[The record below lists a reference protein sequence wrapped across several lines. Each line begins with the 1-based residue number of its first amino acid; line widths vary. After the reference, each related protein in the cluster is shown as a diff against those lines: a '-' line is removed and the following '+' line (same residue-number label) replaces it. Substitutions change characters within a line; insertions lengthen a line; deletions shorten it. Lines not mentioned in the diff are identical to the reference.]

1 MTRDAINTLFKLNR
15 NAAPILED
23 YQSVIMKY
31 EAAEWHCWKQN
42 WQSKTKQMNLKWE
55 REFFPA
61 IKDTRSYKIQQRD
74 KMRHILLLLS
84 VQAIQLS
91 STFDLPQPLD
101 NFYDEVVRFYKRLRQ
116 EGGKFVQN
124 MVGFILLIDIRNDR

>member
-1 MTRDAINTLFKLNR
+1 
-15 NAAPILED
+15 
-23 YQSVIMKY
+23 
-31 EAAEWHCWKQN
+31 
-42 WQSKTKQMNLKWE
+42 MNLKWE
-55 REFFPA
+55 REYFPA

-116 EGGKFVQN
+116 EGGEFVQN
-124 MVGFILLIDIRNDR
+124 KVGFILFIDIRNDR